1 MKKLFVLL
9 ILLYC
14 LTGFG
19 QSYYLTVVG
28 SQENETMTIDSIG
41 YQQKFTK
48 EDLLVDEVNHLA
60 EQLQKK
66 GYLESQIITNSK
78 INDSTFSYRFDLK
91 NRTDFIHIY
100 IGEKWKTILDTKS
113 DTLKMHLTESETYL
127 INLSKKIESKGF
139 SISKVQL
146 KNITKKN
153 NYLIADLFIELDKK
167 RVVNDIVIN
176 GYDKFPK
183 GFKKNI
189 IKKYK
194 NNTFN
199 QESLEKI
206 NKDFNNILFVKQL
219 KYPEILFSTD
229 STKVYVFIEKKKNNF
244 FDGFLGFSNSDNKL
258 IFNGYI
264 DVNLNNILNSGDIFS
279 LKWKSDGKQ
288 QTNFNLGVEL
298 PYVFK
303 SPIGLKLQ
311 LNIFKQDSTFQN
323 SKTNID
329 LAYYLSNKSKI
340 YFGYQSTESS
350 DIKNTNTVLLN
361 DFKNHFYTSSF
372 YYVHQQDDF
381 LFPEKTNL
389 FASIGTGKRNAKTS
403 SDSQFFGQL
412 NMNHIIKLNQKN
424 SLFVSLQ
431 NYILLSNNYLTNE
444 LYRFGGIKSIRGF
457 RENSLQANQVNLFF
471 TEYRYKFSP
480 NFYMHSILDYGYY
493 RDKTTNT
500 SNRPL
505 GFGLGFGLANK
516 GGILNLIYANSID
529 NKQIIKA
536 SNSIIHISLKS
547 YF

>member
-1 MKKLFVLL
+1 MKKFFFLLIVLL
-9 ILLYC
+9 H

-19 QSYYLTVVG
+19 QNYYLTITG
-28 SQENETMTIDSIG
+28 SQENETKTIDSIG

-48 EDLLVDEVNHLA
+48 EGLLVDEVNQLA

-66 GYLESQIITNSK
+66 GYLESQIIANSK
-78 INDSTFSYRFDLK
+78 INDSTFKYQFELK

-100 IGEKWKTILDTKS
+100 IGEKWKPILDTKS
-113 DTLKMHLTESETYL
+113 DTLKMRLPESETYL
-127 INLSKKIESKGF
+127 INLSKKIESKGY
-139 SISKVQL
+139 SISKVRL
-146 KNITKKN
+146 KSITKRN

-167 RVVNDIVIN
+167 RIVNNIVIN
-176 GYDKFPK
+176 GYEKFPE

-189 IKKYK
+189 IRKYK
-194 NNTFN
+194 NSTFN

-206 NKDFNNILFVKQL
+206 NKDFNNIRFVKQL

-244 FDGFLGFSNSDNKL
+244 FDGFLGFSNSDSKL
-258 IFNGYI
+258 VFNGYI
-264 DVNLNNILNSGDIFS
+264 DVNLNNILNLGDIFS
-279 LKWKSDGKQ
+279 VKWKSDGKQ

-329 LAYYLSNKSKI
+329 LVYHLSNKSKV
-340 YFGYQSTESS
+340 YLGYQSAESS
-350 DIKNTNTVLLN
+350 DISNANTALLN
-361 DFKNHFYTSSF
+361 DFTNRFYTSSF
-372 YYVHQQDDF
+372 DFVNLQDDF

-389 FASIGTGKRNAKTS
+389 LVSIGTGKRDSKAS

-412 NMNHIIKLNQKN
+412 NLNHIIKLNQKN
-424 SLFVSLQ
+424 SLFISSQ
-431 NYILLSNNYLTNE
+431 NYFLFSNNYLTNE
-444 LYRFGGIKSIRGF
+444 LYRFGGVKSIRGF
-457 RENSLQANQVNLFF
+457 RENSLQSNQANLLL
-471 TEYRYKFSP
+471 TEYRYKFSS

-493 RDKTTNT
+493 KDKTTNT

-505 GFGLGFGLANK
+505 GFGVGFGLANK

-529 NKQIIKA
+529 NKQIIKL
-536 SNSIIHISLKS
+536 SNSIIHISFKS

>member
-1 MKKLFVLL
+1 MKKIFILF
-9 ILLYC
+9 ILMYH

-19 QSYYLTVVG
+19 QNYYLTVAG
-28 SQENETMTIDSIG
+28 TQENETKMIDSIG
-41 YQQKFTK
+41 YQQKFSK
-48 EDLLVDEVNHLA
+48 ESLLVEEVNQLA
-60 EQLQKK
+60 KQLQKK
-66 GYLESQIITNSK
+66 GYLESRIIDNSK
-78 INDSTFSYRFDLK
+78 SNDSTFKYRFELK
-91 NRTDFIHIY
+91 KRTDFIHIY
-100 IGEKWKTILDTKS
+100 IGEKWKPFLETKS
-113 DTLKMHLTESETYL
+113 DTLKMPFSESEIYL

-146 KNITKKN
+146 KSIVKKN

-176 GYDKFPK
+176 GYDKFPE
-183 GFKKNI
+183 GFKKSI
-189 IKKYK
+189 IRKYK
-194 NNTFN
+194 NSTFN

-206 NKDFNNILFVKQL
+206 NKDFNTIRFVKQL

-244 FDGFLGFSNSDNKL
+244 FDGFLGFSNSDSKV
-258 IFNGYI
+258 IFNGYV
-264 DVNLNNILNSGDIFS
+264 DLNLNNILNSGDTFS
-279 LKWKSDGKQ
+279 VKWKSDGKQ

-329 LAYYLSNKSKI
+329 LIYHLSNKSKV
-340 YFGYQSTESS
+340 YLGYQSAESS
-350 DIKNTNTVLLN
+350 DIGNINTTLLN
-361 DFKNHFYTSSF
+361 DFTNRFYTGSF
-372 YYVHQQDDF
+372 DFINLQDDF

-389 FASIGTGKRNAKTS
+389 FVSIGTGKRDVKTS
-403 SDSQFFGQL
+403 PDSQLFGQL
-412 NMNHIIKLNQKN
+412 NLNHIIKLNQKN

-431 NYILLSNNYLTNE
+431 NYFLLSNNYLTNE
-444 LYRFGGIKSIRGF
+444 LYRFGGVKSIRGF
-457 RENSLQANQVNLFF
+457 RENSLQANQANLFL

-493 RDKTTNT
+493 KDKTTDA

-505 GFGLGFGLANK
+505 GFGVGFGLANK
-516 GGILNLIYANSID
+516 GGVLNLIYANSID
-529 NKQIIKA
+529 NKQIIKL
-536 SNSIIHISLKS
+536 SNSIVHISFKS